1 MGVTG
6 EFEIRT
12 SGLNKLK
19 TIDLSGYDHSIG
31 TFHTYT
37 GNASQNTELETI
49 KGTKSNDHMI
59 ISSEN
64 LKLVDTGAGDDR
76 VEFVTTQTKDITI
89 NLGAGNDTITTAAL
103 TANKKFE
110 ITGGAGNDTFKV
122 GASVADATATSYVTI
137 TDIAR
142 GDKIDFNGKTVA
154 GLTKITTDLTSQGS
168 LLSAVNKVLQDNSVA
183 NGQVY
188 AFTYANETYLVREN
202 TATDTELSGTDN
214 LVKLAGLA
222 HLDYFNA
229 NVSGTVLEVTNA

>member
-1 MGVTG
+1 MSIAYATN
-6 EFEIRT
+6 T
-12 SGLNKLK
+12 KLK
-19 TIDLSGYDHSIG
+19 T
-31 TFHTYT
+31 
-37 GNASQNTELETI
+37 
-49 KGTKSNDHMI
+49 
-59 ISSEN
+59 
-64 LKLVDTGAGDDR
+64 VDTGAGDDE
-76 VEFVTTQTKDITI
+76 VTFSGTTTQTHDITV

-110 ITGGAGNDTFKV
+110 ISGGAGNDTFKV

-142 GDKIDFNGKTVA
+142 GDKIDFNNKTVA

-168 LLSAVNKVLQDNSVA
+168 LLAAVNKVLNDNSVA

-202 TATDTELSGTDN
+202 TASGTAISASDN

-229 NVSGTVLEVTNA
+229 NVSGTVLEITNA